1 MREPNPSTKLTLP
14 VAHDFISPWC
24 WIAFWQ
30 TRRLKR
36 ELGVEIEWLPYET
49 FPLDS
54 EWPDDPGPEDP
65 GLPTRLDL
73 MLALE
78 GLELPKVTRNR
89 RARTHWAHEAG
100 EFAKTEGKGD
110 QMVSALYSAYWEA
123 GRDIGDAGTVL
134 EIARGVVRDLG
145 ALEHAIRESAFANAI
160 RPLDPINDAR
170 GVVSLPTF
178 LVGGESLRDPTYAAL
193 SAALGGTS
201 KRTGDQPFPKL
212 EFPAAS
218 SLRPYVLVDMVAT
231 IDGKTVSGDRDEDVM
246 DLGSAVDKRLMQ
258 RLQECSDA
266 VLLGA
271 GTLRASPKSWNPRT
285 EKRIVVSRSGEVPVD
300 SEFLSK
306 GQPILATGGSSSV
319 RAPKGVKLLRAGGQ
333 TLDFAIL
340 LNRLRTTFGI
350 ERLLVLGGSEVNA
363 ELLRRDLVDELF
375 LTVAPKVKLGR
386 KVPTYAGGEPL
397 DRQHLLNFELVD
409 SAAVGSEVFLRY
421 RRAGILGGQE

>member
-1 MREPNPSTKLTLP
+1 
-14 VAHDFISPWC
+14 
-24 WIAFWQ
+24 
-30 TRRLKR
+30 
-36 ELGVEIEWLPYET
+36 
-49 FPLDS
+49 
-54 EWPDDPGPEDP
+54 
-65 GLPTRLDL
+65 
-73 MLALE
+73 
-78 GLELPKVTRNR
+78 
-89 RARTHWAHEAG
+89 
-100 EFAKTEGKGD
+100 
-110 QMVSALYSAYWEA
+110 
-123 GRDIGDAGTVL
+123 
-134 EIARGVVRDLG
+134 
-145 ALEHAIRESAFANAI
+145 
-160 RPLDPINDAR
+160 
-170 GVVSLPTF
+170 
-178 LVGGESLRDPTYAAL
+178 
-193 SAALGGTS
+193 
-201 KRTGDQPFPKL
+201 
-212 EFPAAS
+212 
-218 SLRPYVLVDMVAT
+218 
-231 IDGKTVSGDRDEDVM
+231 M